1 MSVSYVFCF
10 DCFCFCWML
19 LCKGCDKF
27 CIVFCFCFFIFIF
40 IRCQLQKEE
49 LKYIKEKVAVIV
61 NQIQVM
67 EIIKVDGEEMLD
79 TTADP
84 DKDTNI
90 ICNYLYRRCN

>member
-1 MSVSYVFCF
+1 MFSV
-10 DCFCFCWML
+10 L
-19 LCKGCDKF
+19 
-27 CIVFCFCFFIFIF
+27 IVFVFVGCCCAKDVINFALCSAFVVFFIF

-84 DKDTNI
+84 DKDTNKW
-90 ICNYLYRRCN
+90 